1 MSGCSSKYRY
11 IFMRCCLSGS
21 LHSKEVMTSFS
32 LSFQKSN
39 FCSGV
44 RALKAGRLYSSSKFS
59 QASRSIER
67 MDCKFSCAHS
77 FKCLL
82 QLYTSS
88 FSFWQLQISNADII
102 VMKNAFFMSVFL
114 NS

>member
-1 MSGCSSKYRY
+1 
-11 IFMRCCLSGS
+11 
-21 LHSKEVMTSFS
+21 
-32 LSFQKSN
+32 
-39 FCSGV
+39 
-44 RALKAGRLYSSSKFS
+44 
-59 QASRSIER
+59 

-102 VMKNAFFMSVFL
+102 VMKNAFFMSVFF